1 MIRYADILRKGKD
14 ELIEE
19 LLDKDM
25 EISQL
30 KKELKFY
37 RNQHVKKKGEK
48 S

>member
-1 MIRYADILRKGKD
+1 MIRYADVIRKGKD

-19 LLDKDM
+19 LMDKDM

-30 KKELKFY
+30 KKELKLY
-37 RNQHVKKKGEK
+37 RNQHVKKKVEK